1 MRRTLFAL
9 LTTAAVLV
17 AAGCSGSSDEAPAT
31 TTTAATDMT
40 LDEYLKSHG
49 VAVVAQTA
57 ADLKGV
63 RIAVQQPPNW
73 FVDSAFQLPNTFAVI
88 ADTRA
93 TSEGFTPNATVLVH
107 RLTGDI
113 DPAEAIRR
121 GPVDTTR
128 YPGFRQDSVQIGTR
142 DGDPSSTIRGSYD
155 DGKGR
160 RLAVSSTYVIH
171 SGAQQR
177 LAVQLLVTT
186 TEKQA
191 QTLRGDVQ
199 TLVEGLKITD
209 V

>member
-1 MRRTLFAL
+1 MRRTLSAVVAVAL
-9 LTTAAVLV
+9 LAAG
-17 AAGCSGSSDEAPAT
+17 GCSGSGDEAPASAS
-31 TTTAATDMT
+31 AATDMT

-49 VAVVAQTA
+49 VTVVAQTA

-88 ADTRA
+88 ANTRA
-93 TSEGFTPNATVLVH
+93 TSDGFTPNATVLVH
-107 RLTGDI
+107 RLTGDV
-113 DPAEAIRR
+113 DPAEAVRR

-128 YPGFRQDSVQIGTR
+128 YPGFRQDAVQVGTR
-142 DGDPSSTIRGSYD
+142 DGDPSSTISGSYD

-171 SGAQQR
+171 STKDQR

-186 TEKQA
+186 TDKQA
-191 QTLRGDVQ
+191 NDLRGDVR
-199 TLVEGLKITD
+199 TLTDGLKITD
-209 V
+209 A